1 VSTKILLD
9 RDARAK
15 RLRDYFEL
23 QLRFAALLAER
34 TDRPFTEA
42 VRHFTNFH
50 LRFNFGDP
58 DAGLAPG
65 WGDYT
70 RRLSD
75 LHDLDA
81 RLAWTQEFFIS
92 TPEQPPSPGRPLFG
106 SFRYDTPDE
115 HGVIRIHFGNR
126 DDDGASPLGR
136 GKTDRRTADLAAM
149 FADIAKHHP
158 EAKTVRGNSWLYHLE
173 AYRRLFPPA
182 YGASARPA
190 IRARLSGTS
199 SWGQFLKHDERI
211 NAERRDAFLAN
222 FAQIDPAT
230 PWFSFPLPVLTA
242 EAPLAAFTDFYLDRH
257 PGIHD

>member
-1 VSTKILLD
+1 MDTKISLD
-9 RDARAK
+9 RTAHAE

-34 TDRPFTEA
+34 TGRPFAEA

-65 WGDYT
+65 WRDYVQ
-70 RRLSD
+70 RLSGLPD
-75 LHDLDA
+75 LEA

-92 TPEQPPSPGRPLFG
+92 TPEQPPPTGRALFG
-106 SFRYDTPDE
+106 AFRYDVPDE
-115 HGVIRIHFGNR
+115 HGVIRIHLGNR
-126 DDDGASPLGR
+126 DGDGASPLGR
-136 GKTDRRTADLAAM
+136 AKTDRRKADLAAM
-149 FADIAKHHP
+149 FADIARRHP
-158 EAKTVRGNSWLYHLE
+158 EAKIVRGNSWLYHLE

-190 IRARLSGTS
+190 TRARLSGTS

-211 NAERRDAFLAN
+211 NAERRDIFLAS
-222 FAQIDPAT
+222 FAQLDPAV
-230 PWFSFPLPVLTA
+230 PWRSFPLPVLTA
-242 EAPLAAFTDFYLDRH
+242 EAPLAAFIDFYRQSH